1 MLVAQMAAYH
11 KERGKDIEQ
20 VMQELYDKYGT
31 YLENVVSF
39 EFEGSAGADKMD
51 KIIKFFRESTDFMGK
66 KIVKRLDYLEQ
77 DELPKS
83 NIMEY
88 VFEDGSKV
96 IVRPSGTEPKIKI
109 YLFANGD
116 DAAKAQQIIEENEK
130 RMREI
135 MEAE

>member
-1 MLVAQMAAYH
+1 
-11 KERGKDIEQ
+11 
-20 VMQELYDKYGT
+20 
-31 YLENVVSF
+31 
-39 EFEGSAGADKMD
+39 
-51 KIIKFFRESTDFMGK
+51 MGK
-66 KIVKRLDYLEQ
+66 KMISRLDYLEQ

-88 VFEDGSKV
+88 VFEDESKV

-109 YLFANGD
+109 YLFARGE
-116 DAAKAQQIIEENEK
+116 DADKAKAIIEANEK